1 MNIKEMMSSLSEA
14 VGKKMRISDRQ
25 KALVR
30 NGVVVGTAA
39 LAGKFVFEKIKT
51 QITAKKI
58 ETPN

>member
-1 MNIKEMMSSLSEA
+1 MMSSLSEA

-39 LAGKFVFEKIKT
+39 LTGKFVVEKIKT
-51 QITAKKI
+51 QKKI